1 MLKGK
6 TAIVTGGSRGIG
18 AAIVKEFAS
27 QGADVAV
34 IFAGNQNAAE
44 EICAF
49 CRSEY
54 GVQAKLGVVVIPATH
69 MLTVSDYVYRI
80 RMSMTSSKPAAIGLG
95 PMRWRTC

>member
-6 TAIVTGGSRGIG
+6 TAVVTGGSRGIG

-27 QGADVAV
+27 HGADVGV

-49 CRSEY
+49 CRREY

-69 MLTVSDYVYRI
+69 MLTVSDYVYRL

-95 PMRWRTC
+95 LMRWRMC